1 MFLENKV
8 IYVIGTDHRSFR
20 ITSAQDQ
27 RRSTI
32 SAFPSQKSS
41 RVRIQITKKLSARWR
56 GATNNG
62 KVSLCDDEKNDDDDD
77 YDEEEEEEQQQQQ
90 QQEQV

>member
-8 IYVIGTDHRSFR
+8 IYVISTDQRSFR
-20 ITSAQDQ
+20 TPSAQDQ

-62 KVSLCDDEKNDDDDD
+62 KVSLCGSSKMLCDLLMGASNTQHKHE
-77 YDEEEEEEQQQQQ
+77 
-90 QQEQV
+90 VM